1 MSVTYAENRND
12 DNDTR
17 EKSQLFELYFLS
29 NLLFL
34 PSSLLRDLAAA
45 ARNVYGQMADKT
57 ERLCI
62 RNRNPIRL
70 ERERERVIGVCTDD
84 LDLIWTDNGFIL
96 CPGQL

>member
-1 MSVTYAENRND
+1 MSGPKSLSAETFSRIFRRMSVTYAEIRND

-70 ERERERVIGVCTDD
+70 ERERERES
-84 LDLIWTDNGFIL
+84 
-96 CPGQL
+96 